1 MAVIVM
7 IVVAGGPA
15 DPRAVR
21 EEAVAGAGPEPA
33 APMVDR
39 SAAGGTMTVVR
50 APTDAVVET
59 AARRGAATG
68 TGTTA
73 DRAVTVARETAVTSA
88 VPDATTGDRA
98 EIVRAGLATT
108 DVRSSATT
116 AVPAATTAVRT
127 VVTATAVGAVGATT
141 AAPVAMTAVPRAVRT
156 AVPRAVRTAAAP
168 VVRTAAALVT
178 MTGDVRVVTT
188 AADRVVTTGVA
199 PVVEARSG
207 ATTDPVCRRVRRSPR
222 GSRARSFPRRS
233 ARSCVPSRRRPRTAW
248 HGTWS
253 PPAS

>member
-156 AVPRAVRTAAAP
+156 AAAP